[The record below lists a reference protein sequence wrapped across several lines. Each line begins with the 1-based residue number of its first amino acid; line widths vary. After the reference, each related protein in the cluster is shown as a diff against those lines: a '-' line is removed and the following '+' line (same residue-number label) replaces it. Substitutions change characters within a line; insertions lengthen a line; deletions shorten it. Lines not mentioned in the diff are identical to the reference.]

1 MKYWQRVGL
10 WSVAL
15 ALTLCALVPRAAYA
29 AGDIMVG
36 LFYQNDSDCTNSVYM
51 SYDGSTM
58 TRVTTTYDT
67 QGRDGGG
74 ASIYYDSNRNIH
86 YGQVDPS
93 IMYYGGKFWSLSGW
107 NRRDGKFWPMISYSE
122 DLVHWTHPEGEGL
135 INGTHGISL
144 NVYPS
149 GFSSSKKGFDT
160 VAPEWFVSKNGSV
173 YIVFSAGYYGA
184 FHGEPTKD
192 RMQAYVVKV
201 TKLSASSGVA
211 DGSTKYLWPQNL
223 QFSAGTAKRINIP
236 GNTAANANFIDGAMY
251 TEGTKDYLVIKKNG
265 LTNQLFSTSNIDAN
279 KWTTVNAKVSFGYEG
294 ASIAKLGKT
303 YYMVAD
309 EVSGTTAKGVKMFKS
324 SSITNKS
331 AWALAGTSFVNKS
344 GSKTTVRHGSIIT
357 LAQGTPGWNA
367 AAKLLKSKFG
377 KSTRIGAIA
386 NKAYTGKAI
395 TPAVTVKHNG
405 TKLKKNVDYTLTYKN
420 NKKAGTAT
428 VYVKGK
434 GAYTGTVKKTF
445 KITKRNLSKAT
456 VTLSKTSYAYT
467 AAAIKAAVKSVK
479 VGNLTF
485 AYGTDYTL
493 TYKNN
498 KDVGTATVTVQ
509 GKGSC
514 TGTVKKTFKITK
526 ASIATAQV
534 TLAGTSYTYTGNA
547 IKPAVTS
554 VKLGTKTLKSG
565 TDYTVGYTANVN
577 AGTATVT
584 VTGTGSYTKSATKT
598 FTITGKSLASASVT
612 LAKTQYTYTGSAIKP
627 AVSKVTL
634 ANKTLSASSDYNVGY
649 TANTDAGTAT
659 VTVTGKGNYKDSAK
673 ATFTIAP
680 KAVTVTAN
688 DASKTQGE
696 EDPELTAT
704 VGQTINNDK
713 IAYVVT
719 RAEGEEAGEYAITV
733 TGDAIQGNYSVTFVG
748 GTFTINA
755 AEQPI
760 DDPGNN
766 DQPGDNEQPGDNDQ
780 PGGNEQPGDND
791 QPGDNNETE
800 ISLDSRNHDIVLP
813 EIPITA
819 TN

>member
-1 MKYWQRVGL
+1 MKQRRSMGL
-10 WSVAL
+10 WSVMLAL
-15 ALTLCALVPRAAYA
+15 ALCALVPRAAYA
-29 AGDIMVG
+29 ASDIMVG
-36 LFYQNDSDCTNSVYM
+36 LFYQNDSDYTNSVYM

-58 TRVTTTYDT
+58 TRVATTYDT

-173 YIVFSAGYYGA
+173 YIIFSAGYYGA

-236 GNTAANANFIDGAMY
+236 GNTAANADFIDGAMY
-251 TEGTKDYLVIKKNG
+251 TEGAKDYLVVKKNG
-265 LTNQLFSTSNIDAN
+265 LTNQLFSTTNIDAN

-324 SSITNKS
+324 SSITNKN
-331 AWALAGTSFVNKS
+331 AWSLAGTSFVNKS

-377 KSTRIGAIA
+377 KSTRIAAIA

-395 TPAVTVKHNG
+395 KPSVKVTQNG
-405 TKLKKNVDYTLTYKN
+405 ATLKKGTDYTVSYKN
-420 NKKAGTAT
+420 NVKAGTAT
-428 VYVKGK
+428 VTVTGK
-434 GAYTGTVKKTF
+434 GAYIGSVKTTF
-445 KITKRNLSKAT
+445 KITKRSLAKAT
-456 VTLSKTSYAYT
+456 VTLAKTSYTYT
-467 AAAIKAAVKSVK
+467 GSAIKPAVKSVTI
-479 VGNLTF
+479 GSATF
-485 AYGTDYTL
+485 TKGTDYTVS
-493 TYKNN
+493 YKNN
-498 KDVGTATVTVQ
+498 TAVGTATVIVT

-514 TGTVKKTFKITK
+514 TGTVKKSFKITT
-526 ASIATAQV
+526 ASIAKATV
-534 TLAGTSYTYTGNA
+534 TLAKTSYSYTGNA
-547 IKPAVTS
+547 IKPAVS
-554 VKLGTKTLKSG
+554 KVALGSKTLKSG
-565 TDYTVGYTANVN
+565 TDYTVGYKANTEL
-577 AGTATVT
+577 GTATVT
-584 VTGTGSYTKSATKT
+584 VTGKGNYKS
-598 FTITGKSLASASVT
+598 S
-612 LAKTQYTYTGSAIKP
+612 AKTTFSIVPKDFKNATVTVELDNASHTYTGQEITP
-627 AVSKVTL
+627 AVTKVTL
-634 ANKTLSASSDYNVGY
+634 NNKVLSVGIDYETSYANNV
-649 TANTDAGTAT
+649 DAGTAT
-659 VTVTGKGNYKDSAK
+659 VTVTGKGNYKGSAK
-673 ATFTIAP
+673 TTFTITP

-688 DASKTQGE
+688 DVRKTQGE

-704 VGQTINNDK
+704 CTGTVDGDEV
-713 IAYVVT
+713 AYSVA
-719 RAEGEEAGEYAITV
+719 RAEGEEPGEYAITV
-733 TGDAIQGNYSVTFVG
+733 TGDAAQGNYSVTFVG
-748 GTFTINA
+748 GTFTIEA
-755 AEQPI
+755 AQ
-760 DDPGNN
+760 N
-766 DQPGDNEQPGDNDQ
+766 QTEQPG
-780 PGGNEQPGDND
+780 E

-800 ISLDSRNHDIVLP
+800 ITTSSSDEDIVLV
-813 EIPITA
+813 EIPFDGKSIV
-819 TN
+819 TNS